1 MWYNIIKER
10 QVIKMRKP
18 RLNENTIAMLEIY
31 GCAEC
36 GKNWYELKDY
46 VNTEGNINTT
56 LTWTNIKTGET
67 RAFDWEKC
75 TKEA

>member
-18 RLNENTIAMLEIY
+18 RLSDNTLAKLEIY
-31 GCAEC
+31 GYAKA
-36 GKNWYELKDY
+36 GKNDYELKDY
-46 VNTEGNINTT
+46 IDTEGKCYTT
-56 LTWTNIKTGET
+56 LEWTNANTGET
-67 RAFDWEKC
+67 KQFDWTEY